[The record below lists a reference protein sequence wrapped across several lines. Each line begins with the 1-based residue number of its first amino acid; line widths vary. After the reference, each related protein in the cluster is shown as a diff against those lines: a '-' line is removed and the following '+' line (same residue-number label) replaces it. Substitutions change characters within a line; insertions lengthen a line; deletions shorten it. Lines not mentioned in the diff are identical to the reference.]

1 MLIKVP
7 KAGEMQVELWNNMQ
21 PLNISFFQSYWDTV
35 ETDTPLLDWDNAIYK
50 EWTYNDHFSLGMRD
64 KITELPHGVVR

>member
-35 ETDTPLLDWDNAIYK
+35 EADTPLLD
-50 EWTYNDHFSLGMRD
+50 
-64 KITELPHGVVR
+64 